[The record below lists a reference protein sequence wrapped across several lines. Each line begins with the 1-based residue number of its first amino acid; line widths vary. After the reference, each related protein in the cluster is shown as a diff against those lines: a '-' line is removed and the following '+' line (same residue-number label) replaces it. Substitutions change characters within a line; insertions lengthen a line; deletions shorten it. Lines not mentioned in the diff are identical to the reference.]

1 MLKLLKRK
9 IVINIYWNN
18 ILPIFLKNETF
29 GNPFDKI
36 KRNPEIK
43 STNINNK
50 NIIFMFEIK
59 ELLYFMD

>member
-18 ILPIFLKNETF
+18 ILLIFLKIETF
-29 GNPFDKI
+29 GNFLDKI
-36 KRNPEIK
+36 MRDPEIK

-50 NIIFMFEIK
+50 NIIFMFEMK